1 MKLYYSPGACSL
13 ASHITLHEVGQPFEI
28 ERADIR
34 AKTTADGADFHAI
47 NPKGAVPA
55 LQLESGE
62 VLTEGAAIMQYV
74 ADRAG
79 ATRLV
84 PQAGTLARARVQEM
98 LNYIASEVHKAYS
111 PFFNPALS
119 DAAREAQKAVVDARL
134 GWIEATLSD
143 GRTFLTGPDFTP
155 ADAYLFTVTNWSAHV
170 GHDLAPFP
178 HLQALRARVAA
189 RPAVQA
195 ALRAEGLA
203 A

>member
-13 ASHITLHEVGQPFEI
+13 ASHITLHEVGRPFEI

-34 AKTTADGADFHAI
+34 TKTTADGGDFRAI

-55 LQLESGE
+55 LVLEDGA

-79 ATRLV
+79 ATGLL
-84 PQAGTLARARVQEM
+84 PAAGTLARARVQEM
-98 LNYIASEVHKAYS
+98 LNYVASEVHKAYS

-119 DAAREAQKAVVDARL
+119 EAERSRQKTEVDARL
-134 GWIEATLSD
+134 GWIEAVLSD
-143 GRTFLTGPDFTP
+143 GRAFLTGAAFTP

-178 HLQALRARVAA
+178 HLRALRERVAA